1 MTEACCI
8 LTGKTHDLIL
18 HLCIWGAFNRS
29 GSGSASWVY
38 NIQLKERADFED
50 IFSLNWLRVTIAI
63 YKSIAERTQTTTF
76 FGQFFPWWFATTD
89 LARKISLAIFPSKK
103 KKYVKHVWSISVFF
117 RYSFLELLC
126 FTSEVIIIWAGYWAK
141 RVITLSYWD

>member
-18 HLCIWGAFNRS
+18 HLCIWGVFNRS

-38 NIQLKERADFED
+38 NMQLKERADFED

-103 KKYVKHVWSISVFF
+103 KSMSNTFGQSAYFLDIVF
-117 RYSFLELLC
+117 
-126 FTSEVIIIWAGYWAK
+126 
-141 RVITLSYWD
+141 LSYCALRVK